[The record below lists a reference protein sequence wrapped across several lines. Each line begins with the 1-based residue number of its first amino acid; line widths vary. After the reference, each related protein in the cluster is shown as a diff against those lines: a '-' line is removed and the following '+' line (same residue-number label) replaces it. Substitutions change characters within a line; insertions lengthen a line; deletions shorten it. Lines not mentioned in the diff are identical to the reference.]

1 MARHILYL
9 EDEPMP
15 RPTPHEEVKLIEAIV
30 AAHSNGI
37 GIADIEAEFE
47 RRQDDKLKAPNVV
60 QSSMGHASSVTLSRY
75 TRSSAKRQFSEVAK
89 VFGE

>member
-1 MARHILYL
+1 MARHIHYL

-15 RPTPHEEVKLIEAIV
+15 HPTPHEEVKLIEAIV
-30 AAHSNGI
+30 AAHSSGI

-47 RRQDDKLKAPNVV
+47 RLQDDKLKVPDVV
-60 QSSMGHASSVTLSRY
+60 QSSMGHASPVTLSRY
-75 TRSSAKRQFSEVAK
+75 TRSSVKRQFSEVAK

>member
-1 MARHILYL
+1 MS
-9 EDEPMP
+9 

-30 AAHSNGI
+30 ATHSSGI

-47 RRQDDKLKAPNVV
+47 RRQDDKLKAPDAV
-60 QSSMGHASSVTLSRY
+60 QSSMGHASPVTLSRY